1 MIVFIEWIFDV
12 IVIIEKFFNDSMKFK
27 NNFFLWMMNIK
38 DIRIDWK
45 KKVEDGKIYL
55 GRFI

>member
-1 MIVFIEWIFDV
+1 MIVFIEFDV
-12 IVIIEKFFNDSMKFK
+12 IVIIEKFFNDGMKFK